1 MMARVMKVMARAP
14 VDDGGGRRWPDN
26 ALERREL
33 VATGLGKCSLCNK
46 DDQDCA
52 ACGIETCNYSICNN
66 CFRTGKFGLLE
77 LHLLDKDNY
86 KKSYDLWLSTLEHLS
101 SCVPTP
107 DQPCMSVKCSLA
119 RDLMMHLK
127 DCNRRIDGGCKRCKQ
142 IWVGMSVHASHCS
155 LPNCNISF
163 CRSISEFKRTV
174 N

>member
-46 DDQDCA
+46 DDQDWQPV
-52 ACGIETCNYSICNN
+52 ELRLSI
-66 CFRTGKFGLLE
+66 TLSAIIALE
-77 LHLLDKDNY
+77 LANL
-86 KKSYDLWLSTLEHLS
+86 LWLSTLEHLS

-127 DCNRRIDGGCKRCKQ
+127 DCNRRIDGECKRCKQ